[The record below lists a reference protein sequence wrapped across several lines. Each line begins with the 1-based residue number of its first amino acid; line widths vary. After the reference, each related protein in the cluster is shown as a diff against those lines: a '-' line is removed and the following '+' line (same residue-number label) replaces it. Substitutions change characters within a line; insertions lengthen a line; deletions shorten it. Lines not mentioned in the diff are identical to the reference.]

1 MHQDNNTEITFH
13 HEYDREASKKEVIRI
28 TVILSVITLI
38 ELALGFWLY
47 LSHHGLGDFLVTL
60 IKGVILILMLAKAF
74 YIVAYFMHLK
84 HELKNMI
91 MTIVV
96 PLLLFVWFIIAFLAD
111 GNSYKNLKNT
121 YDPYHKEQSETKVE
135 KNEHGHGSGDHKDA
149 KKEGEME

>member
-13 HEYDREASKKEVIRI
+13 HEYDREASRKEVIKI

-47 LSHHGLGDFLVTL
+47 LSHQSLGPFMVHL

-84 HELKNMI
+84 HELRNMI

-111 GNSYKNLKNT
+111 GNSYRNLKNT
-121 YDPYHKEQSETKVE
+121 YDPYHKEQSETKVQ
-135 KNEHGHGSGDHKDA
+135 KTEHGS
-149 KKEGEME
+149 KETDTKVGH

>member
-13 HEYDREASKKEVIRI
+13 HEYDREASRKEVVKI

-47 LSHHGLGDFLVTL
+47 KSPGMSSFMVTL
-60 IKGVILILMLAKAF
+60 VKGVILILMLAKAF

-84 HELKNMI
+84 HELRNMI

-121 YDPYHKEQSETKVE
+121 YDPYHKEQSQKKVE
-135 KNEHGHGSGDHKDA
+135 KAEHGS
-149 KKEGEME
+149 KETDTKVGH

>member
-13 HEYDREASKKEVIRI
+13 HEYDREASRKEVIKI
-28 TVILSVITLI
+28 TVILSVITLV

-47 LSHHGLGDFLVTL
+47 KAPGMSSLMISL

-84 HELKNMI
+84 HELRNMI

-96 PLLLFVWFIIAFLAD
+96 PLLLFIWFIIAFLAD
-111 GNSYKNLKNT
+111 GNSYRNLKNT
-121 YDPYHKEQSETKVE
+121 YDPYHKEQSQIKVE
-135 KNEHGHGSGDHKDA
+135 KKEQGSREHDVQGGH
-149 KKEGEME
+149 

>member
-13 HEYDREASKKEVIRI
+13 HEYDREASRKEVVKI
-28 TVILSVITLI
+28 TVILSVITLV

-47 LSHHGLGDFLVTL
+47 KSPGMSSFMVSLV
-60 IKGVILILMLAKAF
+60 KGVILILMLAKAF

-96 PLLLFVWFIIAFLAD
+96 PLLLFVWFIIAFLYE

-135 KNEHGHGSGDHKDA
+135 KKEQGSKETDHKV
-149 KKEGEME
+149 GH